1 MKLFQLKINF
11 TTVLQGVYDKEE
23 VHCFFYILCDFFLQY
38 SRFEVS
44 MALDTIVSAK
54 NITAFDMALLRLKKQ
69 EPIQYIL
76 GCTAFYGLTFKVNE
90 HTLIPRPETE
100 ELVDWVLSN
109 LHDQD
114 RVLDILDIGTGSGC
128 IAISLAKNIPT
139 ARVSGLDISE
149 KTLEVAQENAVKNQ
163 VLVSFCKKD
172 ILETT
177 ALKNKYDVMVS
188 NPPYVRQ
195 LEKKAMNANVLDYEP
210 GVALF
215 VPNEDPLLYYR
226 KIAQLAMVSLQT
238 RGWLYFE
245 INEYLSKEMDVLL
258 KDIGFANI
266 EIKKDFREVPR
277 MIKCQK
283 L

>member
-1 MKLFQLKINF
+1 MKLSQLKINF

-44 MALDTIVSAK
+44 MSQDTVVSAK
-54 NITAFDMALLRLKKQ
+54 NITVFEKALLRLKNQ

-76 GCTAFYGLTFKVNE
+76 GTTEFYGLTFKVNE

-139 ARVSGLDISE
+139 ARVSGIDISE

-210 GVALF
+210 GLALF
-215 VPNEDPLLYYR
+215 VPNEDPLLFYR
-226 KIAQLAMVSLQT
+226 KIAQLALVSLQT

>member
-1 MKLFQLKINF
+1 MKLSQLKINF

-76 GCTAFYGLTFKVNE
+76 GCTAFYGLTFTVNE

-139 ARVSGLDISE
+139 ARVSGIDISE

-215 VPNEDPLLYYR
+215 VPNEDPLLFYR

-258 KDIGFANI
+258 KEIGFANI

>member
-1 MKLFQLKINF
+1 MKLSQLKINF

-44 MALDTIVSAK
+44 MSQDTVVSET
-54 NITAFDMALLRLKKQ
+54 NIARFEKVLLRLKTQ

-76 GCTAFYGLTFKVNE
+76 GTTEFYGLTFKVNE

-114 RVLDILDIGTGSGC
+114 SMLDILDIGTGSGC

-149 KTLEVAQENAVKNQ
+149 KALEVAQENAVKNQ

-210 GVALF
+210 GLALF
-215 VPNEDPLLYYR
+215 VPNEDPLLFYR

>member
-1 MKLFQLKINF
+1 MKLSQLKINF

-44 MALDTIVSAK
+44 MSQDTVVSAK
-54 NITAFDMALLRLKKQ
+54 NITVFEKALLRLKKQ

-76 GCTAFYGLTFKVNE
+76 GTTEFYGLTFKVNK

-114 RVLDILDIGTGSGC
+114 SMLDILDIGTGSGC

-139 ARVSGLDISE
+139 AIVSGLDVSE
-149 KTLEVAQENAVKNQ
+149 KALEIAKENAVKNQ
-163 VLVSFCKKD
+163 VLVSFCQKD
-172 ILETT
+172 ILRTT
-177 ALKNKYDVMVS
+177 SLEKKYDVIVS

-195 LEKKAMNANVLDYEP
+195 LEKKAMNPNVLDYEP

-215 VPNEDPLLYYR
+215 VPNEDPLLFYR

>member
-1 MKLFQLKINF
+1 MKLSQLKINF

-76 GCTAFYGLTFKVNE
+76 GCTAFYGLTFTVNE

-114 RVLDILDIGTGSGC
+114 SMLDILDIGTGSGC

-210 GVALF
+210 GLALF
-215 VPNEDPLLYYR
+215 VPNEDPLLFYR

>member
-1 MKLFQLKINF
+1 MKLSQLKINF

-54 NITAFDMALLRLKKQ
+54 NTTAFEKALLRLKKQ

-76 GCTAFYGLTFKVNE
+76 GTTEFYGLTFKVNK

-139 ARVSGLDISE
+139 ARVSGIDISE

-172 ILETT
+172 ILRTT
-177 ALKNKYDVMVS
+177 SLENKYDVMVS

-195 LEKKAMNANVLDYEP
+195 LEKKAMKANVLDYEP
-210 GVALF
+210 GLALF
-215 VPNEDPLLYYR
+215 VPNEDPLLFYR

>member
-1 MKLFQLKINF
+1 MKLSQLKINF

-44 MALDTIVSAK
+44 MSQDTVVSET
-54 NITAFDMALLRLKKQ
+54 NIARFEKVLLRLKTQ

-76 GCTAFYGLTFKVNE
+76 GTTEFYGLTFKVNE

-114 RVLDILDIGTGSGC
+114 SMLDILDIGTGSGC

-139 ARVSGLDISE
+139 ARVSGLDVSE
-149 KTLEVAQENAVKNQ
+149 KALEIAKENAVKNQ
-163 VLVSFCKKD
+163 VLVSFCQKD
-172 ILETT
+172 ILRTT
-177 ALKNKYDVMVS
+177 SLEKKYDVIVS

-195 LEKKAMNANVLDYEP
+195 LEKKAMNPNVLDYEP
-210 GVALF
+210 GLALF
-215 VPNEDPLLYYR
+215 VPNEDPLLFYR

>member
-1 MKLFQLKINF
+1 MKLSQLKINF
-11 TTVLQGVYDKEE
+11 IAQLQGVYDKEE
-23 VHCFFYILCDFFLQY
+23 LHSFFYLLCDFFLQY

-44 MALDTIVSAK
+44 MSQDTMVSET
-54 NITAFDMALLRLKKQ
+54 NIARFEKVLLRLKAQ

-76 GCTAFYGLTFKVNE
+76 GTTEFYGLTFKVNE

-128 IAISLAKNIPT
+128 IAISLAKNIPR
-139 ARVSGLDISE
+139 ARVSGIDISE

-172 ILETT
+172 ILQTT

-195 LEKKAMNANVLDYEP
+195 IEKKAMNANVLDYEP

-215 VPNEDPLLYYR
+215 VTNEDPLLFYR
-226 KIAQLAMVSLQT
+226 KIARLAMMSLQT

-258 KDIGFANI
+258 KEIGFANI
-266 EIKKDFREVPR
+266 EIKKDFRAVPR

>member
-1 MKLFQLKINF
+1 MKLSQLKINF

-54 NITAFDMALLRLKKQ
+54 NITAFEKALLRLKKQ

-76 GCTAFYGLTFKVNE
+76 GTTEFYGLTFKVNE

-114 RVLDILDIGTGSGC
+114 SVLDILDIGTGSGC

-215 VPNEDPLLYYR
+215 VPNEDPLLFYR

-258 KDIGFANI
+258 KEIGFANI

>member
-1 MKLFQLKINF
+1 MKLSQLKINF
-11 TTVLQGVYDKEE
+11 IAQLQGVYDKEE
-23 VHCFFYILCDFFLQY
+23 VHSFFYLLCDFFLQY

-44 MALDTIVSAK
+44 MSQDTMVSET
-54 NITAFDMALLRLKKQ
+54 NIARFEKVLLRLKAQ

-76 GCTAFYGLTFKVNE
+76 GTTEFYGLTFKVNE

-139 ARVSGLDISE
+139 ARVSGIDISE

-172 ILETT
+172 ILQTT

-195 LEKKAMNANVLDYEP
+195 IEKKAMNANVLDYEP

-215 VPNEDPLLYYR
+215 VPNEDPLLFYR
-226 KIAQLAMVSLQT
+226 KIARLAMMSLQT

-258 KDIGFANI
+258 KEIGFANI

>member
-1 MKLFQLKINF
+1 MKLSQLKINF

-44 MALDTIVSAK
+44 MSQDTVVSET
-54 NITAFDMALLRLKKQ
+54 NIARFEKVLLRLKTQ

-76 GCTAFYGLTFKVNE
+76 GTTEFYGLTFKVNK

-109 LHDQD
+109 HHDQGSM
-114 RVLDILDIGTGSGC
+114 LDILDIGTGSGC

-139 ARVSGLDISE
+139 ARVSGIDISE
-149 KTLEVAQENAVKNQ
+149 KTLEVAQENAIKNQ

-195 LEKKAMNANVLDYEP
+195 LEKKVMNANVLDYEP

-215 VPNEDPLLYYR
+215 VPNEDPLLFYR
-226 KIAQLAMVSLQT
+226 KIAQLAIVSLQT

>member
-1 MKLFQLKINF
+1 LKLSQLKINF

-54 NITAFDMALLRLKKQ
+54 NITVFEKALLRLKKQ

-76 GCTAFYGLTFKVNE
+76 GTTEFYGLTFKVNK

-114 RVLDILDIGTGSGC
+114 SVLDILDTGSGC

-139 ARVSGLDISE
+139 AIVSGLDVSE
-149 KTLEVAQENAVKNQ
+149 KALEIAKENAVKNQ
-163 VLVSFCKKD
+163 VLVSFCQKD
-172 ILETT
+172 ILRTT
-177 ALKNKYDVMVS
+177 SLEKKYDVIVS

-215 VPNEDPLLYYR
+215 VPNEDPLLFYR

>member
-1 MKLFQLKINF
+1 MKLSQLKINF

-44 MALDTIVSAK
+44 MSQDTVVSET
-54 NITAFDMALLRLKKQ
+54 NIARFEKVLLRLKTQ

-76 GCTAFYGLTFKVNE
+76 GTTEFYGLTFKVNE

-114 RVLDILDIGTGSGC
+114 SMLDILDIGTGSGC

-210 GVALF
+210 GLALF
-215 VPNEDPLLYYR
+215 VPNEDPLLFYR

>member
-1 MKLFQLKINF
+1 LKLSQLKINF

-54 NITAFDMALLRLKKQ
+54 NITVFEKALLRLKKQ

-76 GCTAFYGLTFKVNE
+76 GTTEFYGLTFKVNK

-114 RVLDILDIGTGSGC
+114 SMLDILDIGTGSGC

-139 ARVSGLDISE
+139 AIVSGLDVSE
-149 KTLEVAQENAVKNQ
+149 KALEIAKENAVKNQ
-163 VLVSFCKKD
+163 VLVSFCQKD
-172 ILETT
+172 ILRTT
-177 ALKNKYDVMVS
+177 SLEKKYDVIVS

-195 LEKKAMNANVLDYEP
+195 LEKKAMNPNVLDYEP

-215 VPNEDPLLYYR
+215 VPNEDPLLFYR

-258 KDIGFANI
+258 KEIGFANI

>member
-1 MKLFQLKINF
+1 M
-11 TTVLQGVYDKEE
+11 LQGVYDKEE

-114 RVLDILDIGTGSGC
+114 SVLDILDIGTGSGC

-215 VPNEDPLLYYR
+215 VPNEDPLLFYR

-238 RGWLYFE
+238 KGWLYFE

>member
-1 MKLFQLKINF
+1 MKLSQLKINF

-54 NITAFDMALLRLKKQ
+54 NITVFEKALLRLKKQ

-76 GCTAFYGLTFKVNE
+76 GTTEFYGLTFKVNK

-139 ARVSGLDISE
+139 AKVSGLDISE

-172 ILETT
+172 ILRTT
-177 ALKNKYDVMVS
+177 SLENKYDIMVS

-215 VPNEDPLLYYR
+215 VPNEDPLLFYR

-258 KDIGFANI
+258 KEIGFANI

>member
-1 MKLFQLKINF
+1 MKLSQLKINF

-109 LHDQD
+109 LHDKD
-114 RVLDILDIGTGSGC
+114 SVLDILDIGTGSGC

-149 KTLEVAQENAVKNQ
+149 KALEVAQENAVKNQ
-163 VLVSFCKKD
+163 VLVSFCEKD

-215 VPNEDPLLYYR
+215 VPNEDPLLFYR
-226 KIAQLAMVSLQT
+226 KIAQLAIVSLQT

-258 KDIGFANI
+258 KEIGFANI

>member
-1 MKLFQLKINF
+1 MKLSQLKINF

-54 NITAFDMALLRLKKQ
+54 NTTAFEKALLRLKKQ

-76 GCTAFYGLTFKVNE
+76 GTTEFYGLTFKVNE

-114 RVLDILDIGTGSGC
+114 SMLDILDIGTGSGC

-139 ARVSGLDISE
+139 ARVSGLDVSE
-149 KTLEVAQENAVKNQ
+149 KALEIAKENAVKNQ
-163 VLVSFCKKD
+163 VLVSFCQKD
-172 ILETT
+172 ILRTT
-177 ALKNKYDVMVS
+177 SLEKKYDVIVS

-210 GVALF
+210 GIALF
-215 VPNEDPLLYYR
+215 VPNEDPLLFYR

-258 KDIGFANI
+258 KEIGFANI

>member
-1 MKLFQLKINF
+1 MKLSQLKINF

-114 RVLDILDIGTGSGC
+114 SMLDILDIGTGSGC

-172 ILETT
+172 ILRTT
-177 ALKNKYDVMVS
+177 SLKNKYDVMVS

-215 VPNEDPLLYYR
+215 VPNEDPLLFYR

>member
-1 MKLFQLKINF
+1 MKLSQLKINF
-11 TTVLQGVYDKEE
+11 TRVLQGVYDKEE

-114 RVLDILDIGTGSGC
+114 SVLDILDIGTGSGC

-149 KTLEVAQENAVKNQ
+149 KALEVAQENAVKNQ
-163 VLVSFCKKD
+163 VLVFFCEKV

-177 ALKNKYDVMVS
+177 AMKNKYDVMVS

-215 VPNEDPLLYYR
+215 VPNEDPLLFYR
-226 KIAQLAMVSLQT
+226 KITQLAMVSLQT

>member
-1 MKLFQLKINF
+1 MKLSQLKINF

-54 NITAFDMALLRLKKQ
+54 NITVFEKALLRLKKQ

-76 GCTAFYGLTFKVNE
+76 GTTEFYGLTFKVNK

-114 RVLDILDIGTGSGC
+114 SMLDILDIGTGSGC

-139 ARVSGLDISE
+139 AKVSGLDISE
-149 KTLEVAQENAVKNQ
+149 KALEVAQENAVKNQ

-172 ILETT
+172 ILRTT
-177 ALKNKYDVMVS
+177 SLENKYDVMVS

-215 VPNEDPLLYYR
+215 VPNEDPLLFYR

-258 KDIGFANI
+258 KEIGFANI

>member
-1 MKLFQLKINF
+1 MKLSQLKINF

-76 GCTAFYGLTFKVNE
+76 GCTAFYGLTFKVNK

-114 RVLDILDIGTGSGC
+114 SMLDILDIGTGSGC

-177 ALKNKYDVMVS
+177 ALKNKYNVMVS

-215 VPNEDPLLYYR
+215 VPNEDPLLFYR

>member
-1 MKLFQLKINF
+1 MKLSQLKINF

-54 NITAFDMALLRLKKQ
+54 NITVFEKALLRLKKQ

-76 GCTAFYGLTFKVNE
+76 GTTEFYGLTFKVNK

-114 RVLDILDIGTGSGC
+114 SMLDILDIGTGSGC

-139 ARVSGLDISE
+139 AIVSGLDVSE
-149 KTLEVAQENAVKNQ
+149 KALEIAKENAVKNQ
-163 VLVSFCKKD
+163 VLVSFCQKD
-172 ILETT
+172 ILRTT
-177 ALKNKYDVMVS
+177 SLEKKYDVIVS

-195 LEKKAMNANVLDYEP
+195 LEKKAMNPNVLDYEP

-215 VPNEDPLLYYR
+215 VPNEDPLLFYR

>member
-1 MKLFQLKINF
+1 MKLSQLKMNF

-114 RVLDILDIGTGSGC
+114 SMLDILDIGTGSGC
-128 IAISLAKNIPT
+128 IAISLAKNIPI

-215 VPNEDPLLYYR
+215 VPNEDPLLFYR

>member
-1 MKLFQLKINF
+1 MKLSQLKINF

-44 MALDTIVSAK
+44 MSQDTVVSAK
-54 NITAFDMALLRLKKQ
+54 NITVFEKALLRLKKQ

-76 GCTAFYGLTFKVNE
+76 GTTEFYGLTFKVNE

-139 ARVSGLDISE
+139 ARVSGIDISE

-210 GVALF
+210 GLALF
-215 VPNEDPLLYYR
+215 VPNEDPLLFYR
-226 KIAQLAMVSLQT
+226 KIAQLALVSLQT

-258 KDIGFANI
+258 KEIGFANI

>member
-1 MKLFQLKINF
+1 MKLSQLKINF

-44 MALDTIVSAK
+44 MSQDTVVSAK
-54 NITAFDMALLRLKKQ
+54 NITVFEKALLRLKKQ

-76 GCTAFYGLTFKVNE
+76 GTTEFYGLTFKVNE

-139 ARVSGLDISE
+139 ARVSGIDISE

-210 GVALF
+210 GLALF
-215 VPNEDPLLYYR
+215 VPNEDPLLFYR
-226 KIAQLAMVSLQT
+226 KIAQLALVSLQT

>member
-1 MKLFQLKINF
+1 MKLSQLKINF

-44 MALDTIVSAK
+44 IALDTIVSAK
-54 NITAFDMALLRLKKQ
+54 NITAFEKALLRLKKQ

-76 GCTAFYGLTFKVNE
+76 GTTEFYGLTFKVNK

-114 RVLDILDIGTGSGC
+114 SMLDILDIGTGSGC

-139 ARVSGLDISE
+139 AIVSGLDVSE
-149 KTLEVAQENAVKNQ
+149 KALEVAQENAVKNQ

-172 ILETT
+172 ILKTT

-210 GVALF
+210 GIALF
-215 VPNEDPLLYYR
+215 VPNEDPLLFYR

-258 KDIGFANI
+258 KEIGFANI